1 MIATAL
7 NTLLIRY
14 LGYSNLVSTSSDSDK
29 DIEDVAFGD
38 ILKELD
44 RDQVRIIIREE
55 TRRFRKPTTLIMGLP
70 NERGELQRVAQEL
83 KRKLATGGTAK
94 DGQVIIQGDKRE
106 EAKNILV
113 KMGYS
118 ESNIEVQ

>member
-1 MIATAL
+1 M
-7 NTLLIRY
+7 
-14 LGYSNLVSTSSDSDK
+14 SSDIDK
-29 DIEDVAFGD
+29 DLEDVAFGD

-70 NERGELQRVAQEL
+70 TERGELERVAQEL
-83 KRKLATGGTAK
+83 KKKLATGGTAK
-94 DGQVIIQGDKRE
+94 DGQVILQGDKRE

-113 KMGYS
+113 KMGYA

>member
-1 MIATAL
+1 
-7 NTLLIRY
+7 
-14 LGYSNLVSTSSDSDK
+14 VSSDSDK
-29 DIEDVAFGD
+29 DVEEIAFGD

-70 NERGELQRVAQEL
+70 TERGELDRVAHEL
-83 KRKLATGGTAK
+83 KKKLATGGTAK
-94 DGQVIIQGDKRE
+94 DGQVILQGDKRE
-106 EAKNILV
+106 DAKSLLV
-113 KMGYS
+113 KMGYA

>member
-1 MIATAL
+1 VNL
-7 NTLLIRY
+7 RE
-14 LGYSNLVSTSSDSDK
+14 LVSDSESEK
-29 DIEDVAFGD
+29 DIEDIAFGD

-70 NERGELQRVAQEL
+70 NERGELQRVAHEL
-83 KRKLATGGTAK
+83 KKKLATGGTAK
-94 DGQVIIQGDKRE
+94 DGQIIIQGDKRE
-106 EAKNILV
+106 EAKKILV

>member
-1 MIATAL
+1 KECREQI
-7 NTLLIRY
+7 
-14 LGYSNLVSTSSDSDK
+14 SVSEDSDK
-29 DIEDVAFGD
+29 NLEDVAFGD

-70 NERGELQRVAQEL
+70 TERGELQRVAHEL
-83 KRKLATGGTAK
+83 KKKLATGGSAK
-94 DGQVIIQGDKRE
+94 DGQVILQGDKRE
-106 EAKNILV
+106 EAKAILV

>member
-1 MIATAL
+1 
-7 NTLLIRY
+7 
-14 LGYSNLVSTSSDSDK
+14 
-29 DIEDVAFGD
+29 
-38 ILKELD
+38 
-44 RDQVRIIIREE
+44 
-55 TRRFRKPTTLIMGLP
+55 MGLP

-83 KRKLATGGTAK
+83 KKKLATGGTAK

>member
-1 MIATAL
+1 M
-7 NTLLIRY
+7 
-14 LGYSNLVSTSSDSDK
+14 SSDSDK
-29 DIEDVAFGD
+29 DVEEIAFGD

-70 NERGELQRVAQEL
+70 TERGELDRVAHEL
-83 KRKLATGGTAK
+83 KKKLATGGTAK
-94 DGQVIIQGDKRE
+94 DGQVILQGDKRE
-106 EAKNILV
+106 DAKSLLV
-113 KMGYS
+113 KMGYA

>member
-1 MIATAL
+1 M
-7 NTLLIRY
+7 
-14 LGYSNLVSTSSDSDK
+14 VSEPSESDK
-29 DIEDVAFGD
+29 NLEDVAFED
-38 ILKELD
+38 VLKELD

-70 NERGELQRVAQEL
+70 NERGELQRVAQVL
-83 KRKLATGGTAK
+83 KKKLATGGTAK
-94 DGQVIIQGDKRE
+94 DGQVILQGDKRE
-106 EAKNILV
+106 EAKKILV